1 MRVGKTGPL
10 RFLSHHD
17 MLRLLERAFRRANL
31 PVRLTEGFNSRPRI
45 VLPLPL
51 EVGTESVDEPVEVEL
66 SEWQGIAEIRANIG
80 RVLPEYIPLRAVKLL
95 PPRRQSQPPVEAF
108 YECRPPEAGVEINEE
123 RVAEFLA
130 MESVP
135 WKRHRPDGDV
145 ELDLRQGTI
154 SIEYVD
160 GLLKMRLKTGAKSV
174 RPVEILTWMSGDV
187 SKAMLVPVKRMRTVL
202 SPIEVGGRPIQK
214 HRIKR

>member
-1 MRVGKTGPL
+1 LRVGKTGPL

-51 EVGTESVDEPVEVEL
+51 EVGTESVDEPVELEL
-66 SEWQGIAEIRANIG
+66 SEWKGIAEIRASIG
-80 RVLPEYIPLRAVKLL
+80 RVLPKYIPVKAVKLL

-108 YECRPPEAGVEINEE
+108 YECRPREAGIEIDAE
-123 RVAEFLA
+123 RIAEFMA

-154 SIEYVD
+154 SIEYED

-174 RPVEILTWMSGDV
+174 RPVEILTWLTGDAAR
-187 SKAMLVPVKRMRTVL
+187 AMVAPVKRVRTVL
-202 SPIEVGGRPIQK
+202 SPIEVGGRPL
-214 HRIKR
+214 HKRGTK

>member
-1 MRVGKTGPL
+1 MRVGKTGPQ

-31 PVRLTEGFNSRPRI
+31 PVRLTEGFNPRPRI

-51 EVGTESVDEPVEVEL
+51 EVGTESVDEPVELEL
-66 SEWQGIAEIRANIG
+66 SEWKPISEIRMSISKA
-80 RVLPEYIPLRAVKLL
+80 LPENIPLKSVKLL

-108 YECRPPEAGVEINEE
+108 YECRVQEAGIEISAE
-123 RVAEFLA
+123 RVAEFMA

-145 ELDLRQGTI
+145 ELDLRRGVI
-154 SIEYVD
+154 SMECEGGVM
-160 GLLKMRLKTGAKSV
+160 KMRLKTGAKSV
-174 RPVEILTWMSGDV
+174 RPSEILTWLTGDAA
-187 SKAMLVPVKRMRTVL
+187 KAMLTPVKRVKTVL
-202 SPIEVGGRPIQK
+202 SPIEVGGRPM
-214 HRIKR
+214 HRRGTK